1 MERGFRR
8 GRDPRFLFAQ
18 GRHLAGTSRNIRVAA
33 GPSVADNQPGRL
45 PAGARITMSA
55 IRAARRAC
63 LGFAFLLAPALA
75 AAETVEYR
83 VLATNKTSTMEK
95 EMRDAAAAG
104 FRFGG
109 TMGGETAFG
118 GNEVVVVMSK
128 VGNAAPRYEYRLLAT
143 TKTSTMQRELQEAA
157 AAGFEYKGQSVFSS
171 MFGGKEVVV
180 ILERARES
188 TARDRWEYRLLAT
201 SKTSTMQR
209 ELAETGAQG
218 FEFVGLT
225 VGSTAMGGS
234 ELVTITRRKAQ

>member
-1 MERGFRR
+1 
-8 GRDPRFLFAQ
+8 
-18 GRHLAGTSRNIRVAA
+18 
-33 GPSVADNQPGRL
+33 
-45 PAGARITMSA
+45 MSA
-55 IRAARRAC
+55 TRAARRAC
-63 LGFAFLLAPALA
+63 LGLALFLAPLSA

-83 VLATNKTSTMEK
+83 VLATNKTSTMQK
-95 EMRDAAAAG
+95 EMQEAAAAG
-104 FRFGG
+104 FRYGG

-128 VGNAAPRYEYRLLAT
+128 VGAAAQRYEYRLLAT

-180 ILERARES
+180 ILERDREA

-209 ELAETGAQG
+209 ELAEAGAQG